1 MSEGQL
7 LDMFIEIKTW
17 AHGLSNAHPR
27 NESSDVTEALRP
39 IVHREVGCSNF
50 GLFRVDLNKA
60 VLWPVLHSSG
70 EDILRPVD
78 LMANSA
84 LRYAVEAN
92 ETVAF
97 RAPIRLEDFLPPVSA
112 LLPLPSTGNVT
123 QMLMLFDLDL
133 PHSSLDDQRVDALRA
148 QVSDLLALGCSTS
161 GTSSA
166 F

>member
-1 MSEGQL
+1 MSEAQL
-7 LDMFIEIKTW
+7 PSIFMELKTW
-17 AHGLSNAHPR
+17 AQGASNARPK
-27 NESSDVTEALRP
+27 NGSSDVTEALRP
-39 IVHREVGCSNF
+39 IVDREVGCSNF

-60 VLWPVLHSSG
+60 VLWPVVHSSG

-78 LMANSA
+78 LMANNA

-112 LLPLPSTGNVT
+112 LLPLPCTGNVT
-123 QMLMLFDLDL
+123 QMLMLFDLDR
-133 PHSSLDDQRVDALRA
+133 PHSSLDLQRFDALRA